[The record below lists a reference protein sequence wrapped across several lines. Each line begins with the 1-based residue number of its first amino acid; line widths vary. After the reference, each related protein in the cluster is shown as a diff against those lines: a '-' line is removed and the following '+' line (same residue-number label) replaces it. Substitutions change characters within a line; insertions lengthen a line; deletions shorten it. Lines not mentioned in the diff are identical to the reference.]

1 MDILGFEITRKKNE
15 LRQGEDLQGK
25 SFVPP
30 SSEDGVA
37 VLEQQS
43 GYVAGGAVGAYIDME
58 GVIKSE
64 VDLIRKYREIAL
76 IPECDSAIE
85 DIVNECITSDIDD
98 TIVDIDLSKTKLSE
112 SIKNKVHE
120 EFQTILTT
128 MKFNQ
133 NSHELFRKW
142 YIDGR
147 IYFHKVVDPQR
158 PKRGIIDIRFIDPTK
173 IKKIRNIEKE
183 KDKRTGLDVIKSV
196 EEFYAFNEKGI
207 ESNSNTG
214 QAVRIAPEAIS
225 YTTSG
230 LLDQSR
236 NIILGYLHKAIK
248 TANQLSMMEDALVI
262 YRISRAPE
270 RRIFYIDVGNL
281 PKVKAE
287 QYLNEVM
294 TRYKNK
300 LVYNAQTGELKDD
313 RKHMSMLEDFWL
325 PRREGGRGTQIETLP
340 GGQNLS
346 EIEDIEYFKKKL
358 YRALNVPIS
367 RMESENGFNMGKAS
381 EITRDELKFNKFS
394 NRLQSK
400 FARCFTDILKTQ
412 LVLKEI
418 MSGDEFDKI
427 KDILAY
433 NFSTDNHFTELKNT
447 EVLRERIDTLNSM
460 SEYVGQYYSHEYV
473 RKYILMQTEE
483 DIKMIDK
490 QIKDEK
496 SEDPET
502 YNDMPDNQ
510 PPTPEPEPTPAP
522 EPPKDDS
529 GDETSE
535 ELARSMSKYFES
547 LTEEMEYKREDY

>member
-1 MDILGFEITRKKNE
+1 MEILGFEITRKKNE
-15 LRQGEDLQGK
+15 LRSSEDLLGK

-30 SSEDGVA
+30 SNEDGVA
-37 VLEQQS
+37 VLEQQT

-64 VDLIRKYREIAL
+64 IDLIRKYREIAL

-85 DIVNECITSDIDD
+85 DIVNECITSDVDD

-112 SIKNKVHE
+112 SIKKKVHE
-120 EFQTILTT
+120 EFQNILTT

-133 NSHELFRKW
+133 HSHELFRKW

-158 PKRGIIDIRFIDPTK
+158 PKRGIIDIRFVDPTK
-173 IKKIRNIEKE
+173 IKKIRNVERE
-183 KDKRTGLDVIKSV
+183 KDKVTGMDLIKNV

-207 ESNSNTG
+207 ESNSNAG
-214 QAVRIAPEAIS
+214 QAIKIAPEAIT

-248 TANQLSMMEDALVI
+248 TANQLNMMEDALVI

-394 NRLQSK
+394 SRLQSK
-400 FARCFTDILKTQ
+400 FARCFTDMLKTQ

-427 KDILAY
+427 KEVLDY

-490 QIKDEK
+490 QIKDEE

-510 PPTPEPEPTPAP
+510 PPTPEPEPTPAA
-522 EPPKDDS
+522 EPPQDDS

>member
-1 MDILGFEITRKKNE
+1 MEILGFEITRKKNE
-15 LRQGEDLQGK
+15 LRSSEDLLGK

-30 SSEDGVA
+30 SNEDGVA
-37 VLEQQS
+37 VLEQQT

-64 VDLIRKYREIAL
+64 IDLIRKYREIAL

-85 DIVNECITSDIDD
+85 DIVNECITSDVDD

-112 SIKNKVHE
+112 SIKKKVHE
-120 EFQTILTT
+120 EFQNILTT

-133 NSHELFRKW
+133 HSHELFRKW

-158 PKRGIIDIRFIDPTK
+158 PKRGIIDIRFVDPTK
-173 IKKIRNIEKE
+173 IKKIRNVERE
-183 KDKRTGLDVIKSV
+183 KDKVTGMDLIKNV

-207 ESNSNTG
+207 ESNSNAG
-214 QAVRIAPEAIS
+214 QAIKIAPEAIT

-248 TANQLSMMEDALVI
+248 TANQLNMMEDALVI

-394 NRLQSK
+394 SRLQSK
-400 FARCFTDILKTQ
+400 FARCFTDMLKTQ

-427 KDILAY
+427 KEVLDY

-490 QIKDEK
+490 QIKDEE

-522 EPPKDDS
+522 EPPQDDS

>member
-1 MDILGFEITRKKNE
+1 MEILGFEITRKKNE
-15 LRQGEDLQGK
+15 LRSSEDLLGK

-30 SSEDGVA
+30 SNEDGVA
-37 VLEQQS
+37 VLEQQT

-64 VDLIRKYREIAL
+64 IDLIRKYREIAL

-85 DIVNECITSDIDD
+85 DIVNECITSDVDD

-112 SIKNKVHE
+112 SIKKKVHE
-120 EFQTILTT
+120 EFQNILTT

-133 NSHELFRKW
+133 HSHELFRKW

-158 PKRGIIDIRFIDPTK
+158 PKRGIIDIRFVDPTK
-173 IKKIRNIEKE
+173 IKKIRNVERE
-183 KDKRTGLDVIKSV
+183 KDKVTGMDLIKNV

-207 ESNSNTG
+207 ESNSNAG
-214 QAVRIAPEAIS
+214 QAIKIAPEAIT

-248 TANQLSMMEDALVI
+248 TANQLNMMEDALVI

-394 NRLQSK
+394 SRLQSK
-400 FARCFTDILKTQ
+400 FARCFTDMLKTQ

-427 KDILAY
+427 KEVLDY

-490 QIKDEK
+490 QIKDVE

-522 EPPKDDS
+522 EPPQDDS